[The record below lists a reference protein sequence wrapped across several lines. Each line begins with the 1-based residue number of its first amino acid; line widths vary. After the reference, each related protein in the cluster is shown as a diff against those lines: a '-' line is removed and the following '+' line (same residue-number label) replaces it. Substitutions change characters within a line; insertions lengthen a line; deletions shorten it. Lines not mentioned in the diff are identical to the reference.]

1 MKKLYKIKLEHE
13 AYRVANSKQE
23 ALESWIN
30 GVESGEGMD
39 MFLDNLPQVEEID
52 VGVEEFE
59 DGD

>member
-23 ALESWIN
+23 ALESWLN

-52 VGVEEFE
+52 VGAEEFE